1 MNKTILLA
9 TIFILGLS
17 TVANAQEP
25 ISFRSNALGGIVNDD
40 LDLVYD
46 PIELQFVEGIRLY
59 TNLSNLTGSEEQLF
73 ENISNDE
80 FLIGISSKNPLL
92 GFLWHSALVRF
103 QNSETSNSVE
113 IDSDLDGYTDIYGN
127 GTLIDEYTAYMDS
140 DYDGLFDLK
149 QMFSQE
155 KSNFTIDDSYS
166 FILNNSFKLWILAM
180 GVKLSMYNATST
192 GNTAPTS
199 LGTGNNVLSGV
210 GSDDP
215 TFSRS
220 VTTHLFE
227 DGYDNLIWSEAG
239 NFNSENKFSFT
250 NLDVSA
256 MVNLWDFE
264 MRADVALYS
273 NQTLS
278 NDDDGYSG
286 QYKYFEP
293 EITDYDND
301 YSETDSYIS
310 KTDEDGG
317 GVVLGASA
325 RYTFDEQDERKN
337 DGFWKVGVSADFGSY
352 DYIGSTSSQFLST
365 EAYFDG
371 FNTNEDDF
379 GKTNSEHIST
389 TDNGTKKTSAFAI
402 NGRLNIPLDE
412 NVHFGIG
419 AFLNKSTTNRET
431 NYTESLNDVLDYDYT
446 DIDYNENDYLT
457 TETSQLS
464 ADRNF
469 EILRTIFACPAGLE
483 YRTGKENKWSLR
495 FGSIFT
501 MTNQTINDAKQITGS
516 EPHITETEYG
526 DGDIDIDFDDNIY
539 ESTSEHTRTTSSSM
553 VFTYGLGYNP
563 MENLQIDVLGF
574 LGTNDNSIIDA
585 SFYRNL
591 RLSFTMKFQ
600 PVEK

>member
-17 TVANAQEP
+17 MVANAQEP

-46 PIELQFVEGIRLY
+46 PIELQFVDGIRLY
-59 TNLSNLTGSEEQLF
+59 TNLSNLTSNQEQLF
-73 ENISNDE
+73 HNISDDE
-80 FLIGISSKNPLL
+80 FLFGVSSQNPLL
-92 GFLWHSALVRF
+92 KFLWHSALVRF
-103 QNSETSNSVE
+103 QNSETSNSVG

-155 KSNFTIDDSYS
+155 KSNFTIDDNYS
-166 FILNNSFKLWILAM
+166 FILNNSFKLRILAM
-180 GVKLSMYNATST
+180 GVKLSMGNATST

-264 MRADVALYS
+264 MRADIALYS

-278 NDDDGYSG
+278 NDDYGYSG

-293 EITDYDND
+293 EITDYDDD

-317 GVVLGASA
+317 GVVLGGSA

-379 GKTNSEHIST
+379 GKTNSEHSST
-389 TDNGTKKTSAFAI
+389 TDNGTKKTSSFAI

-419 AFLNKSTTNRET
+419 AFLNKSKKNRET
-431 NYTESLNDVLDYDYT
+431 NYTESLNAVLDYDYT
-446 DIDYNENDYLT
+446 DTDYNENDYLT

-516 EPHITETEYG
+516 EPHVTETEYG
-526 DGDIDIDFDDNIY
+526 DGDIAIDFDDNIY
-539 ESTSEHTRTTSSSM
+539 ESTSEHTRTTSSST

-591 RLSFTMKFQ
+591 RLSFTMKF
-600 PVEK
+600 

>member
-17 TVANAQEP
+17 MVANAQEP
-25 ISFRSNALGGIVNDD
+25 ISFRSNALGGIVIDD

-46 PIELQFVEGIRLY
+46 PIELQFVDGIRLY
-59 TNLSNLTGSEEQLF
+59 TNLSNLTSSGERLF
-73 ENISNDE
+73 GNIADDE
-80 FLIGISSKNPLL
+80 FLFGISSENPLL
-92 GFLWHSALVRF
+92 DILWHSALVRF
-103 QNSETSNSVE
+103 QNSETSNSVG
-113 IDSDLDGYTDIYGN
+113 IDSDLDGYTDITGN
-127 GTLIDEYTAYMDS
+127 GTLIDEYTAYLDT

-155 KSNFTIDDSYS
+155 KSNFTTNDSYS
-166 FILNNSFKLWILAM
+166 FILNNSLELWILAM
-180 GVKLSMYNATST
+180 GVKLSMGNATYT
-192 GNTAPTS
+192 GNTASSS
-199 LGTGNNVLSGV
+199 LGTGNNVLSEV
-210 GSDDP
+210 GWYDP

-286 QYKYFEP
+286 QYEYFEP
-293 EITDYDND
+293 EITDYDD
-301 YSETDSYIS
+301 GYSETDSYIS
-310 KTDEDGG
+310 NSDEDGG
-317 GVVLGASA
+317 GFAIGGSF

-365 EAYFDG
+365 VTYFDG
-371 FNTNEDDF
+371 LNTNNTDF
-379 GKTNSEHIST
+379 VKTNSEHSSI
-389 TDNGTKKTSAFAI
+389 TDNGTKETSAFAI

-412 NVHFGIG
+412 NLHFGIG
-419 AFLNKSTTNRET
+419 AFLNKSTSHRET
-431 NYTESLNDVLDYDYT
+431 DYTESLNDILGYDYT
-446 DIDYNENDYLT
+446 DTDYNDYLT

-516 EPHITETEYG
+516 EPHVTETEYG
-526 DGDIDIDFDDNIY
+526 DGHIDIDFDDNIY

>member
-1 MNKTILLA
+1 MKKTILLA
-9 TIFILGLS
+9 TIFILRLS

-46 PIELQFVEGIRLY
+46 PIELQFVDGIRLY
-59 TNLSNLTGSEEQLF
+59 TNLSNLTSNQEQLF
-73 ENISNDE
+73 DNISDDE
-80 FLIGISSKNPLL
+80 FLFGISSENPLL

-103 QNSETSNSVE
+103 QNSETSNSVG

-127 GTLIDEYTAYMDS
+127 GTLIDEYTSYLDT

-166 FILNNSFKLWILAM
+166 FILNNSLKLWILAM
-180 GVKLSMYNATST
+180 GVKLSMGNAAYT
-192 GNTAPTS
+192 GNTAS
-199 LGTGNNVLSGV
+199 SDLGSGYGMLNSV
-210 GSDDP
+210 DWDDP
-215 TFSRS
+215 TFHNSI
-220 VTTHLFE
+220 TTHLID
-227 DGYDNLIWSEAG
+227 DGYNNPIWSEDG
-239 NFNSENKFSFT
+239 NFSSENKESFT
-250 NLDVSA
+250 NIDVSA

-264 MRADVALYS
+264 MRADIALYS

-278 NDDDGYSG
+278 NDNDGYSG
-286 QYKYFEP
+286 QYECFEP
-293 EITDYDND
+293 EITVYDND

-310 KTDEDGG
+310 KTDENGG
-317 GVVLGASA
+317 GVALGGSA

-352 DYIGSTSSQFLST
+352 DYIGSASSQFSST
-365 EAYFDG
+365 ENYFDG
-371 FNTNEDDF
+371 LDTLDTDF
-379 GKTNSEHIST
+379 VKTNSEHSST
-389 TDNGTKKTSAFAI
+389 TDNGTKKTSAFTI

-419 AFLNKSTTNRET
+419 ASLNNSTSRRET
-431 NYTESLNDVLDYDYT
+431 DYTESLNDVFDYDYT
-446 DIDYNENDYLT
+446 DTDYNDYLT

-464 ADRNF
+464 ANRNF
-469 EILRTIFACPAGLE
+469 EILRTIFACPAGIE

-516 EPHITETEYG
+516 EPHITETEYS
-526 DGDIDIDFDDNIY
+526 DGDIAIDIDDNVY

-591 RLSFTMKFQ
+591 RLSFTMKF
-600 PVEK
+600 

>member
-1 MNKTILLA
+1 MKKTILLA

-46 PIELQFVEGIRLY
+46 PIELQFVDGIRLY
-59 TNLSNLTGSEEQLF
+59 TNLSNLTSSQEQLF
-73 ENISNDE
+73 DNISDDE
-80 FLIGISSKNPLL
+80 FLFGVSSQNPLL
-92 GFLWHSALVRF
+92 KFLWHSALVRF

-149 QMFSQE
+149 QIFSQE

-166 FILNNSFKLWILAM
+166 FILNNSFKLQILTM

-227 DGYDNLIWSEAG
+227 DGYDDLIWSETG
-239 NFNSENKFSFT
+239 NFNSETKVSNT
-250 NLDVSA
+250 NMDVSA

-264 MRADVALYS
+264 MRADVAFYLK
-273 NQTLS
+273 QTLS
-278 NDDDGYSG
+278 DVDDGYSG
-286 QYKYFEP
+286 QYEYFEP
-293 EITDYDND
+293 EITDYNND
-301 YSETDSYIS
+301 YSETDSYIL
-310 KTDEDGG
+310 KTDENGG
-317 GVVLGASA
+317 GVVLGGSA
-325 RYTFDEQDERKN
+325 RYTFDKQDERKN

-352 DYIGSTSSQFLST
+352 DYIGSTSSQFSST

-371 FNTNEDDF
+371 LNTNNTDF
-379 GKTNSEHIST
+379 VKTNSEHSST
-389 TDNGTKKTSAFAI
+389 TDNGTKKTSAFTI
-402 NGRLNIPLDE
+402 NGRLYIPLDE
-412 NVHFGIG
+412 NVQFGIG
-419 AFLNKSTTNRET
+419 AFLNKSTKNRET

-446 DIDYNENDYLT
+446 DTDYNENDYLT

-464 ADRNF
+464 ADRNI

-495 FGSIFT
+495 FGSIFN

-516 EPHITETEYG
+516 EPHVTETEYG
-526 DGDIDIDFDDNIY
+526 DGDIAIDFDDNIY
-539 ESTSEHTRTTSSSM
+539 ESTSEHTRTTSSST

-574 LGTNDNSIIDA
+574 LDYEASILDA
-585 SFYRNL
+585 EFYKYL
-591 RLSFTMKFQ
+591 RISLTMEFQ

>member
-1 MNKTILLA
+1 MKKTILLA

-46 PIELQFVEGIRLY
+46 PIELQFVDGIRLY
-59 TNLSNLTGSEEQLF
+59 TNLSNLTSSQEQLF
-73 ENISNDE
+73 DNISDDE
-80 FLIGISSKNPLL
+80 FLFGISSENPLL

-103 QNSETSNSVE
+103 QNSETSNSVG

-192 GNTAPTS
+192 GNTAPSS

-293 EITDYDND
+293 EITDYDDD

-317 GVVLGASA
+317 GVVLGGSA

-365 EAYFDG
+365 VTYFDG
-371 FNTNEDDF
+371 LNTNNTDF
-379 GKTNSEHIST
+379 FRTNSEHIST

-419 AFLNKSTTNRET
+419 AFLNKSTKNRET

-446 DIDYNENDYLT
+446 DTDYNENDYLT

-469 EILRTIFACPAGLE
+469 EILKTIFACPAGLE

-516 EPHITETEYG
+516 EPHVTETEYG

-539 ESTSEHTRTTSSSM
+539 ESTSEHTRTTSSST
-553 VFTYGLGYNP
+553 VFTYGVGYNP

>member
-1 MNKTILLA
+1 MKKTILLA

-59 TNLSNLTGSEEQLF
+59 TNLSNLTSSGEQLF
-73 ENISNDE
+73 GNIADDE
-80 FLIGISSKNPLL
+80 FLFGVSSQNPLL
-92 GFLWHSALVRF
+92 KFLWHSALVRF
-103 QNSETSNSVE
+103 QNSETSNSVG

-149 QMFSQE
+149 QIFSQE

-180 GVKLSMYNATST
+180 GVKLSMGNAAYT
-192 GNTAPTS
+192 GNTAYDD
-199 LGTGNNVLSGV
+199 LGSGNNVLSEV
-210 GSDDP
+210 DWDDP

-227 DGYDNLIWSEAG
+227 DGYDDLIWSETG
-239 NFNSENKFSFT
+239 NFNSETKVSNT
-250 NLDVSA
+250 NMDVSA

-264 MRADVALYS
+264 MRADVAFYLK
-273 NQTLS
+273 QTLS
-278 NDDDGYSG
+278 DVDDGYSG
-286 QYKYFEP
+286 QYEYFEP
-293 EITDYDND
+293 EITDYNND
-301 YSETDSYIS
+301 YSETDSYIL

-317 GVVLGASA
+317 GVVLGGSA

-337 DGFWKVGVSADFGSY
+337 DGFWKVEVSADFGSY
-352 DYIGSTSSQFLST
+352 DYIGSTSSQFSST

-371 FNTNEDDF
+371 LNTNNTDF
-379 GKTNSEHIST
+379 VKTNSEHSST
-389 TDNGTKKTSAFAI
+389 TDNGTKKTSAFTI
-402 NGRLNIPLDE
+402 NGRLYIPLDE
-412 NVHFGIG
+412 NVQFGIG
-419 AFLNKSTTNRET
+419 AFLNKSTKNRET

-446 DIDYNENDYLT
+446 DTDYNENDYLT

-516 EPHITETEYG
+516 EPHVTETEYG

-539 ESTSEHTRTTSSSM
+539 ESTSEHTRTTSSST

-574 LGTNDNSIIDA
+574 LDYEASILDA
-585 SFYRNL
+585 EFYKYL
-591 RLSFTMKFQ
+591 RISLTMKFQ

>member
-1 MNKTILLA
+1 MKKTILLA
-9 TIFILGLS
+9 TIFILRLS

-46 PIELQFVEGIRLY
+46 PIELQFVDGIRLY
-59 TNLSNLTGSEEQLF
+59 TNLSNLTSNQEQLF
-73 ENISNDE
+73 DNISDDE
-80 FLIGISSKNPLL
+80 FLFGISSENPLL

-103 QNSETSNSVE
+103 QNSETSNSVG

-127 GTLIDEYTAYMDS
+127 GTLIDEYTSYLDT

-166 FILNNSFKLWILAM
+166 FILNNSLKLWILAM
-180 GVKLSMYNATST
+180 GVKLSMGNAAYT
-192 GNTAPTS
+192 GNTAS
-199 LGTGNNVLSGV
+199 SDLGSGYGMLNSV
-210 GSDDP
+210 DWDDP
-215 TFSRS
+215 TFHNSI
-220 VTTHLFE
+220 TTHLID
-227 DGYDNLIWSEAG
+227 DGYNNPIWSEDG
-239 NFNSENKFSFT
+239 NFSSENKESFT
-250 NLDVSA
+250 NIDVSA

-264 MRADVALYS
+264 MRADIALYS

-278 NDDDGYSG
+278 NDNDGYSG
-286 QYKYFEP
+286 QYEYFEP
-293 EITDYDND
+293 EITVYDND

-310 KTDEDGG
+310 KTDENGG
-317 GVVLGASA
+317 GVALGGSA

-352 DYIGSTSSQFLST
+352 DYIGSASSQFSST
-365 EAYFDG
+365 ENYFDG
-371 FNTNEDDF
+371 LDTLDTDF
-379 GKTNSEHIST
+379 VKTNSEHSST
-389 TDNGTKKTSAFAI
+389 TDNGTKKTSAFTI

-419 AFLNKSTTNRET
+419 ASLNNSTSRRET
-431 NYTESLNDVLDYDYT
+431 DYTESLNDVFDYDYT
-446 DIDYNENDYLT
+446 DTDYNDYLT

-464 ADRNF
+464 ANRNF
-469 EILRTIFACPAGLE
+469 EILRTIFACPAGIE

-516 EPHITETEYG
+516 EPHVTETEYG
-526 DGDIDIDFDDNIY
+526 DGDIAIDFDDNIY
-539 ESTSEHTRTTSSSM
+539 ESTSEHTRTTSSST

-591 RLSFTMKFQ
+591 RLSFTMKF
-600 PVEK
+600 

>member
-1 MNKTILLA
+1 MKKTILLA

-46 PIELQFVEGIRLY
+46 PIELQFVDGIRLY
-59 TNLSNLTGSEEQLF
+59 TNLSNLTSSQEQLF
-73 ENISNDE
+73 DNISDDE
-80 FLIGISSKNPLL
+80 FLFGVSSQNPLL
-92 GFLWHSALVRF
+92 KFLWHSALVRF

-149 QMFSQE
+149 QIFSQE

-166 FILNNSFKLWILAM
+166 FILNNSFKLQILTM

-278 NDDDGYSG
+278 NDDDSYSG
-286 QYKYFEP
+286 QYEYFEP
-293 EITDYDND
+293 EITDYNND
-301 YSETDSYIS
+301 YSETDSYIL
-310 KTDEDGG
+310 KTEEDGG
-317 GVVLGASA
+317 GVVLGGSA
-325 RYTFDEQDERKN
+325 RYTFDKQNERKN
-337 DGFWKVGVSADFGSY
+337 DGFWKVEVSADFGSY
-352 DYIGSTSSQFLST
+352 DYIGSTSSQFSST

-371 FNTNEDDF
+371 LNTNNTDF
-379 GKTNSEHIST
+379 FRTNSEHIST

-412 NVHFGIG
+412 NVQFGIG
-419 AFLNKSTTNRET
+419 AFLNKSTKNRET

-446 DIDYNENDYLT
+446 DTDYNENDYLT

-516 EPHITETEYG
+516 EPHVTETEYG

-539 ESTSEHTRTTSSSM
+539 ESTSELTRTTSSST

-574 LGTNDNSIIDA
+574 LDYEASILDA
-585 SFYRNL
+585 EFYKYL
-591 RLSFTMKFQ
+591 RISLTMKF
-600 PVEK
+600 

>member
-17 TVANAQEP
+17 MVANAQEP

-46 PIELQFVEGIRLY
+46 PIELQFVDGIRLY
-59 TNLSNLTGSEEQLF
+59 TNLSNLTSNQEQLF
-73 ENISNDE
+73 DNISDDE
-80 FLIGISSKNPLL
+80 FLFGISSENPLL

-103 QNSETSNSVE
+103 QNSETSNSVG

-127 GTLIDEYTAYMDS
+127 GTLIDEYTSYLDT

-155 KSNFTIDDSYS
+155 KSNFTIDDNYS
-166 FILNNSFKLWILAM
+166 FILNNSFKLRILAM
-180 GVKLSMYNATST
+180 GVKLSMGNATST

-264 MRADVALYS
+264 MRADIALYS

-278 NDDDGYSG
+278 NDNDGYSG
-286 QYKYFEP
+286 QYEYFEP
-293 EITDYDND
+293 EITVYDND

-310 KTDEDGG
+310 KTDENGG
-317 GVVLGASA
+317 GVALGGSA

-352 DYIGSTSSQFLST
+352 DYIGSASSQFSST
-365 EAYFDG
+365 ENYFDG
-371 FNTNEDDF
+371 LDTLDTDF
-379 GKTNSEHIST
+379 VKTNSEHSST
-389 TDNGTKKTSAFAI
+389 TDNGTKKTSAFTI

-419 AFLNKSTTNRET
+419 ASLNNSTSRRET
-431 NYTESLNDVLDYDYT
+431 DYTESLNDVFDYDYT
-446 DIDYNENDYLT
+446 DTDYNDYLT

-464 ADRNF
+464 ANRNF
-469 EILRTIFACPAGLE
+469 EILRTIFACPAGIE

-516 EPHITETEYG
+516 EPHITETEYS
-526 DGDIDIDFDDNIY
+526 DGDIAIDIDDNVY

-600 PVEK
+600 PVEN